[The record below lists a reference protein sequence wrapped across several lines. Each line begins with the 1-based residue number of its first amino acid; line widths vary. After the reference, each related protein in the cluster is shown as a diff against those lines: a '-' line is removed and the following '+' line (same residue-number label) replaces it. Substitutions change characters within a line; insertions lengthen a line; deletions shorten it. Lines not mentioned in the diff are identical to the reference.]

1 MLAPTWRI
9 RPVAAKTVA
18 QKLAGLALGEP
29 QGIEPHLV
37 GPEAMPLKS
46 LVRATLEHRGQEK
59 TLLPL
64 PMPRTE
70 AFLGGE
76 HPEIAVP
83 TLAEWLAQQP
93 RGA

>member
-1 MLAPTWRI
+1 M
-9 RPVAAKTVA
+9 A